1 MNNLSL
7 PKIFDQYQDD
17 IISYTKSFYK
27 ELNDDLY
34 TTHKYF
40 LGWIDESGLESNSSG
55 KSFRPSLMMLINE
68 SLGGQK
74 NNILPLAMSIELF
87 HNFSLIHD
95 DIEDRDEIRR
105 NRKTVWKIWGEPK
118 GIISG
123 NSMHSLASEAINLL
137 PESLNEKKV
146 FLRKLINRTCL
157 SVIEGQYLDISFED
171 TFEIRVENYL
181 EMISKK
187 TGALIETSSILGC
200 SLEKTSIENISLF
213 TKLGKLFGQIFQIKD
228 DYLGIWGDQ
237 TLGKPIGSD
246 IIKKKKSLPILHL
259 IQSSKER
266 DKKTINNIFSQKII
280 DEKSKKIILDL
291 MQMYDV
297 NSYCQ
302 EILESKFIICKEIID
317 KLDISGV
324 YKKDL
329 HNINTFLMYRKL

>member
-157 SVIEGQYLDISFED
+157 SVIEGQYLDI
-171 TFEIRVENYL
+171 
-181 EMISKK
+181 
-187 TGALIETSSILGC
+187 
-200 SLEKTSIENISLF
+200 
-213 TKLGKLFGQIFQIKD
+213 
-228 DYLGIWGDQ
+228 
-237 TLGKPIGSD
+237 
-246 IIKKKKSLPILHL
+246 
-259 IQSSKER
+259 
-266 DKKTINNIFSQKII
+266 
-280 DEKSKKIILDL
+280 
-291 MQMYDV
+291 
-297 NSYCQ
+297 
-302 EILESKFIICKEIID
+302 
-317 KLDISGV
+317 
-324 YKKDL
+324 
-329 HNINTFLMYRKL
+329 